1 MQNSRIRAALM
12 GLIVACSASMSM
24 GDYADKQAPA
34 SSASIT
40 QTHAKVPA
48 VPDNRASDSLFADR
62 LAAMR
67 RSVLL
72 VRENVLSV
80 VCHETVNRR
89 DSNHPNITTVGVDIA
104 VVEGQEQPLGILQGT
119 TLSRSFKPLKRWM
132 RGEFFGNLDST
143 QAALADGTQAAMSD
157 KGHTA
162 SGFSHRDGE
171 EVETVDFEVPA
182 QERLWEIL
190 GHSPEPVGFHSQ
202 VKVSKPSASLLEI
215 VQTADVTT
223 FRHSKYLRGLTWTM
237 KFSQVNVGGKLLTL
251 PSESL
256 AEWIYTW
263 GSETV
268 DATFSD
274 FRRYASDTTIS
285 F

>member
-80 VCHETVNRR
+80 VCHETLNRR
-89 DSNHPNITTVGVDIA
+89 DSNHPNITTVGFDIA

-143 QAALADGTQAAMSD
+143 QAALEA
-157 KGHTA
+157 HPEW
-162 SGFSHRDGE
+162 R
-171 EVETVDFEVPA
+171 
-182 QERLWEIL
+182 ERVLFT
-190 GHSPEPVGFHSQ
+190 HFHC
-202 VKVSKPSASLLEI
+202 
-215 VQTADVTT
+215 
-223 FRHSKYLRGLTWTM
+223 
-237 KFSQVNVGGKLLTL
+237 GKLIAL
-251 PSESL
+251 E
-256 AEWIYTW
+256 
-263 GSETV
+263 
-268 DATFSD
+268 
-274 FRRYASDTTIS
+274 RRAIAQVPVRIS
-285 F
+285 KDDGQSANAVLRAIKEAR